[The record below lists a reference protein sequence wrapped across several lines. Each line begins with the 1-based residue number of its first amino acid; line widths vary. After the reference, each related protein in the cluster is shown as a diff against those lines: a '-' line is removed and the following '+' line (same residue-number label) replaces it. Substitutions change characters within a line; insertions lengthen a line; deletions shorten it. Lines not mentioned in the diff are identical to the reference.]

1 MLEMYCKK
9 CNVSYPEN
17 TKFCPNCG
25 TKLIEKNVSQRGKIR
40 FIQRFLIPILLLVGI
55 LKVIVLGTLI
65 DNVEYCAM
73 WGGGWSDLFVS
84 MIESFLIGWIFERVL
99 IKYSGNTYLFKFGMT
114 KEKYVNIEKDLN
126 HIMEVATL
134 VAMILGAIIYL
145 KIMISGAIRGEGVA
159 GWLVEGIMLLK
170 LSSLQDFIKSILQI
184 FCYLIEP
191 VCCLKVWW
199 LLFEGIGVL
208 RDTSM
213 SVHYV
218 SKEDKKLREEKD
230 EKLLTDLKNTIK
242 SIFENG
248 DTREE

>member
-1 MLEMYCKK
+1 
-9 CNVSYPEN
+9 
-17 TKFCPNCG
+17 
-25 TKLIEKNVSQRGKIR
+25 
-40 FIQRFLIPILLLVGI
+40 
-55 LKVIVLGTLI
+55 
-65 DNVEYCAM
+65 
-73 WGGGWSDLFVS
+73 
-84 MIESFLIGWIFERVL
+84 
-99 IKYSGNTYLFKFGMT
+99 MT

-242 SIFENG
+242 SIFEND

>member
-1 MLEMYCKK
+1 MFCKYCGREIKG
-9 CNVSYPEN
+9 SE
-17 TKFCPNCG
+17 KFCPNCG

-242 SIFENG
+242 SIFEND

>member
-170 LSSLQDFIKSILQI
+170 LSSLQDFIKSIL
-184 FCYLIEP
+184 
-191 VCCLKVWW
+191 
-199 LLFEGIGVL
+199 
-208 RDTSM
+208 
-213 SVHYV
+213 
-218 SKEDKKLREEKD
+218 
-230 EKLLTDLKNTIK
+230 
-242 SIFENG
+242 
-248 DTREE
+248 

>member
-1 MLEMYCKK
+1 M
-9 CNVSYPEN
+9 
-17 TKFCPNCG
+17 
-25 TKLIEKNVSQRGKIR
+25 
-40 FIQRFLIPILLLVGI
+40 GI

-242 SIFENG
+242 SIFEND

>member
-1 MLEMYCKK
+1 MLEMYCEK

-25 TKLIEKNVSQRGKIR
+25 TKLTEKNVAERGQIR
-40 FIQRFLIPILLLVGI
+40 FIQRFLIPILLVVGI
-55 LKVIVLGTLI
+55 LKVILLGVLI
-65 DNVEYCAM
+65 ENVEYCAM
-73 WGGGWSDLFVS
+73 WGGGWSDLFVTI
-84 MIESFLIGWIFERVL
+84 IESFLMGWIFERIL
-99 IKYSGNTYLFKFGMT
+99 IKYSGNTYLFKFGVT

-134 VAMILGAIIYL
+134 VAMTLGAIIYL

-159 GWLVEGIMLLK
+159 GWLIEGIMLLK
-170 LSSLQDFIKSILQI
+170 ISSLQDFIKSILQI
-184 FCYLIEP
+184 FCYFMEP

-218 SKEDKKLREEKD
+218 SKEDKKLREERD

-242 SIFENG
+242 SIFEND

>member
-191 VCCLKVWW
+191 VCCLKVW
-199 LLFEGIGVL
+199 
-208 RDTSM
+208 
-213 SVHYV
+213 
-218 SKEDKKLREEKD
+218 
-230 EKLLTDLKNTIK
+230 
-242 SIFENG
+242 
-248 DTREE
+248 